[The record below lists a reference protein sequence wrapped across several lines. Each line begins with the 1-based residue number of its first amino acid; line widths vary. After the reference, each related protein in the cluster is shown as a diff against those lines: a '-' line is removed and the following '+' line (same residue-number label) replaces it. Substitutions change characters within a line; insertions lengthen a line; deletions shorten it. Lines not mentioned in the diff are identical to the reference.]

1 MALPPVSAIG
11 DLSMLFN
18 TTGRHAVAVL
28 GIAMLTS
35 VLSLSGCSDST
46 TSSTGGSGF
55 GDKKDDPAIK
65 ATMKDQMESYKAKAQ
80 QKRRR

>member
-1 MALPPVSAIG
+1 MP
-11 DLSMLFN
+11 FN
-18 TTGRHAVAVL
+18 TTGRRAVAVL

-35 VLSLSGCSDST
+35 VLSLGGCSNST
-46 TSSTGGSGF
+46 TSSTGDSGF

-80 QKRRR
+80 KRRR